1 MIKNS
6 HAGAGTVSN
15 DYDLI
20 DPEVLSRRDK
30 YRLMTSLVVPRP
42 IAWVSTR
49 STDGVLNLA
58 PFSYFAA
65 LSSDP
70 MLVGISIGFRR
81 GEPKDS
87 LVNIRETENF
97 CLNMVT
103 ERHLEAMVLSS
114 GEYTPDVDEF
124 EVTGLEVAEA
134 AEVDAPYV
142 ADCPAVFECRL
153 LKEVDLDGAGS
164 SLVIGRV
171 LAVRL
176 SAAARPLMK
185 DGFIDV
191 RSWVPMG
198 RLWNDLYAPVTE
210 TRTRARP

>member
-1 MIKNS
+1 
-6 HAGAGTVSN
+6 VSN
-15 DYDLI
+15 AYDLI
-20 DPEVLSRRDK
+20 DPEELSRREK

-49 STDGVLNLA
+49 SMDGVPNLA

-87 LVNIRETENF
+87 LVNIREAGDF

-103 ERHLEAMVLSS
+103 ERHFEAMNLSS
-114 GEYTPDVDEF
+114 GEYPPEVDEF
-124 EVTGLEVAEA
+124 EVAGLQLAQA
-134 AEVDAPYV
+134 TAVDAPYV

-164 SLVIGRV
+164 ALVIGRV
-171 LAVRL
+171 ISVRL
-176 SAAARPLMK
+176 SEGARPLMEE
-185 DGFIDV
+185 GFIDV
-191 RSWVPMG
+191 RPWVPMG
-198 RLWNDLYAPVTE
+198 RLWGDLYAPVTE
-210 TRTRARP
+210 TRALARP